1 MKIVTSAEMRE
12 LDSLTAERYGIA
24 THTLMESAGTAVAD
38 FILEHYRDAQ
48 SIGVICG
55 KGNNGGDGF
64 VAARKLHQAGK
75 VVSVLLLCDP
85 LDLRADAAD
94 MFQRLPKPA
103 ILAKDE
109 TELGRAAAQAVFSS
123 DLLIDA
129 ILGTGFR
136 PPLSPLVARAIE
148 LMWAAASSKENGGSK
163 SGRPVVSIDIPSGAD
178 PDAEVTDFNAT
189 PMMAPASAVVT
200 FTAPRRVHVRER
212 VLPGPIVVT
221 RIGSPE
227 AAVQSSLNMHV
238 ITAADIEP
246 TVASRPLL
254 SHKGSFGHVL
264 VVGGSLGKSGAAAMS
279 GMAALRAG
287 TGLVT
292 VAIPR
297 GVLSSVAGF
306 APELMTEPLPETSTG
321 SIALEALGRLEEM
334 EENKSVVAVGPGI
347 TRDSEPAE
355 FVRLLTAKCKLP
367 LVIDADGINAFEGK
381 TEELHGRNRPLILT
395 PHPGEMGRL
404 AGMSADAVQQNRVKV
419 AREFAMAHRA
429 IVVLKGW
436 HTLVAD
442 PDGAVWVNTTGNPGM
457 ATGGTGDVLTGI
469 IAGMVAQAVS
479 GQRNPKKGA
488 SAESAHHSPLFL
500 YVLAAVFLHGLA
512 GDLARDELDEHS
524 LIATDLLEYLPAAF
538 RAVPARAQER
548 FVRLT

>member
-12 LDSLTAERYGIA
+12 IDRLTAERYGVA
-24 THTLMESAGTAVAD
+24 THTLMENAGTAVAD
-38 FILEHYRDAQ
+38 FILEHYPDEQ
-48 SIGVICG
+48 SIAVICG

-75 VVSVLLLCDP
+75 IVSVLLLCDP
-85 LDLRADAAD
+85 LDLRNDAAD
-94 MFQRLPKPA
+94 MFQRLPMPA
-103 ILAKDE
+103 IVAKNE
-109 TELGRAAAQAVFSS
+109 SELGHAAVQTVFSA
-123 DLLIDA
+123 DLLVDA

-136 PPLSPLVARAIE
+136 PPLSALVARAIE
-148 LMWAAASSKENGGSK
+148 LMWAAASSNENEGPK
-163 SGRPVVSIDIPSGAD
+163 NGRRVISIDIPSGAD
-178 PDAEVTDFNAT
+178 PDADTTDFNAT
-189 PMMAPASAVVT
+189 PVMAPASAVVT

-227 AAVQSSLNMHV
+227 AAIQSSLNMHV

-246 TVASRPLL
+246 IVASRPLL

-264 VVGGSLGKSGAAAMS
+264 VVGGSLGKAGAAAMS

-292 VAIPR
+292 VATPR
-297 GVLSSVAGF
+297 GVLESVAGF
-306 APELMTEPLPETSTG
+306 APELMTEPLPETSNG

-347 TRDSEPAE
+347 TRDSDSAE
-355 FVRLLTAKCKLP
+355 FVRLLAAKCKLP

-381 TEELHGRNRPLILT
+381 AEELHGRNRPLIIT

-404 AGMSADAVQQNRVKV
+404 TGLTADAVQRDRVKV
-419 AREFAMAHRA
+419 ARDFAMAHRA

-436 HTLVAD
+436 HTLVTE

-457 ATGGTGDVLTGI
+457 ATGGTGDILTGI

-479 GQRNPKKGA
+479 GQRNPKSGA
-488 SAESAHHSPLFL
+488 SLESTHHSPLFL

-512 GDLARDELDEHS
+512 GDLGRDELGEHS
-524 LIATDLLEYLPAAF
+524 LVATDLLKYLPAAF
-538 RAVPARAQER
+538 RAVHARAKER
-548 FVRLT
+548 FIRLN